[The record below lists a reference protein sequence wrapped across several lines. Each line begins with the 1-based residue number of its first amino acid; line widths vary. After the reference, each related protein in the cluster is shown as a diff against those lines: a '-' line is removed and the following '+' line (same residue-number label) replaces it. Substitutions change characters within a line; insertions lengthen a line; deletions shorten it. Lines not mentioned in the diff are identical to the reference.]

1 MAGDVNVDPLGALFH
16 QAAVEALL
24 EVAEV
29 ELVDTRLQVETGQ
42 HEVALA
48 SRAATFQARVGQCL
62 EPDARDAG
70 KIGAERERVV
80 VVVRQFAGGE
90 NRGVILYLQLT
101 AVGRLGGV
109 RLEPPPAVKPSG
121 LPDLPPQRRLPLF
134 ALGLEPGQG
143 LIELGL
149 VPGQRGLELLNL
161 CRLFWRRH
169 LDSGLHV
176 AASALRHCV
185 EEGKQSVKLVLRNR
199 VILVIVAARASD
211 GEAEPDSAGRLDAID
226 DVLDLRLGGDRTALP
241 VEHVVAVE
249 AGGDELAERRLGQQ
263 VAGELLDGELVERHV
278 AVQRI
283 DDPVAPMPLVA
294 CAVGLEAVGVG
305 VAGGVEPRLRH
316 VLAVARRRNQSIDQA
331 LVGAWRR
338 VDGERL
344 DLGRRRRQAG
354 EIKRGTS
361 DEGAPGSDRR
371 RCELP
376 GAKPVQDEMVDRVER
391 PAASPR
397 LAKRKAGALGR
408 DEGPVVLPLG
418 TLLNPAPDQLL
429 LAVGESTAG
438 VGRRHDVIRVVGGD
452 AAVNL
457 ALAWLAV
464 DERAHAVFVTKC
476 IGLGIEPQLGL
487 ALVGV
492 RPVALVTVVG
502 EDRADVAVEL
512 DGADINGM
520 GWVTNERKQAGK
532 QGCHGQRA
540 PGRLALPSRHG
551 LTLGELV
558 ADGLTGAGGRSF
570 ISNSSIPRDGLYSA
584 AGRSLTQSPLLS
596 ASRWSFLASTT
607 SKTVAAIRIST
618 ITGSQMLQL
627 TRVRK
632 SVS

>member
-1 MAGDVNVDPLGALFH
+1 
-16 QAAVEALL
+16 
-24 EVAEV
+24 
-29 ELVDTRLQVETGQ
+29 
-42 HEVALA
+42 
-48 SRAATFQARVGQCL
+48 
-62 EPDARDAG
+62 
-70 KIGAERERVV
+70 
-80 VVVRQFAGGE
+80 
-90 NRGVILYLQLT
+90 
-101 AVGRLGGV
+101 
-109 RLEPPPAVKPSG
+109 
-121 LPDLPPQRRLPLF
+121 
-134 ALGLEPGQG
+134 
-143 LIELGL
+143 
-149 VPGQRGLELLNL
+149 
-161 CRLFWRRH
+161 
-169 LDSGLHV
+169 
-176 AASALRHCV
+176 
-185 EEGKQSVKLVLRNR
+185 
-199 VILVIVAARASD
+199 
-211 GEAEPDSAGRLDAID
+211 
-226 DVLDLRLGGDRTALP
+226 
-241 VEHVVAVE
+241 
-249 AGGDELAERRLGQQ
+249 
-263 VAGELLDGELVERHV
+263 
-278 AVQRI
+278 
-283 DDPVAPMPLVA
+283 
-294 CAVGLEAVGVG
+294 
-305 VAGGVEPRLRH
+305 
-316 VLAVARRRNQSIDQA
+316 
-331 LVGAWRR
+331 
-338 VDGERL
+338 
-344 DLGRRRRQAG
+344 
-354 EIKRGTS
+354 
-361 DEGAPGSDRR
+361 
-371 RCELP
+371 
-376 GAKPVQDEMVDRVER
+376 MVDRVER

-584 AGRSLTQSPLLS
+584 AGRSLTQSPL
-596 ASRWSFLASTT
+596 
-607 SKTVAAIRIST
+607 
-618 ITGSQMLQL
+618 
-627 TRVRK
+627 
-632 SVS
+632 